1 MFGSLFGKISVNAVS
16 TGEQLNKAIEKECTV
31 FIQKR
36 SENKPRK
43 ALVGLWL
50 ILFEDNEWVYWGYP
64 KFRTIFSDSRYVD
77 ELYKTDKKKLLELNP
92 NYKKDF

>member
-16 TGEQLNKAIEKECTV
+16 KGKQLDKAIEKECTV
-31 FIQKR
+31 FIQNR

-43 ALVGLWL
+43 TMVGLWL
-50 ILFEDNEWVYWGYP
+50 ILFEDSEWVYWGYP
-64 KFRTIFSDSRYVD
+64 KFRTILSDRRYVD
-77 ELYKTDKKKLLELNP
+77 ELYKTDKKKLSELNP